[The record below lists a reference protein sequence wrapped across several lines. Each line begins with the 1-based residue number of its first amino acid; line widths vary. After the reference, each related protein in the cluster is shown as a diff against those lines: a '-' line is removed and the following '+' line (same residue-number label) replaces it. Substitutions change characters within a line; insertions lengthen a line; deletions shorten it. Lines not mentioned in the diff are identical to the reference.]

1 MITARGGSKG
11 LPRKNILP
19 MAGRPLIGWT
29 IAAALAA
36 RCVGRVIVSTDSKEI
51 AEIALAQGAEVPFLR
66 PAELA
71 SDTADSTEVLRHAV
85 EQCPG
90 FEYVLLLQPTSPL
103 RTAADI
109 DAAFARMRE
118 SGKPSCVS
126 VCEAEESPWLL
137 CNKTG
142 DGCIAP
148 LMPPLPGAGRRQDM
162 PPVYR
167 INGAIYLAKT
177 AWFLQENTLLAAE
190 TLGYEMPRERSI
202 DIDTKA
208 DFDRARQLLS
218 ESAIA

>member
-29 IAAALAA
+29 IVAALGA
-36 RCVGRVIVSTDSKEI
+36 RCVERVIVSTDNKEI
-51 AEIALAQGAEVPFLR
+51 AEVALAQGAEVPFLR

-71 SDTADSTEVLRHAV
+71 SDTAGSIAVLRHAV
-85 EQCPG
+85 EQCSG

-103 RTAADI
+103 RTSEDI
-109 DAAFARMRE
+109 DSAFARMRE
-118 SGKPSCVS
+118 LGKPSCVS
-126 VCEAEESPWLL
+126 MCEVEESPWLMYSKL
-137 CNKTG
+137 G

-177 AWFLQENTLLAAE
+177 AWFLQEDTLLGAE

-202 DIDTKA
+202 DIDSRA
-208 DFDRARQLLS
+208 DFDRAEQLLS
-218 ESAIA
+218 GSLIA